1 VARLQWGS
9 AGGRGGFITL
19 YFIPWVPFG
28 RGAELGSVGP
38 GRAARGDRVLRGRGS
53 GRPGFQG
60 ARGWRLPA
68 AAPAHPLNPV
78 TASTDTTVGMVLP
91 IDLNI

>member
-1 VARLQWGS
+1 MARLQWGS

-38 GRAARGDRVLRGRGS
+38 GPAGRSRAP
-53 GRPGFQG
+53 RPRLGAAGFPG
-60 ARGWRLPA
+60 CTWL
-68 AAPAHPLNPV
+68 APARRRAGSSV
-78 TASTDTTVGMVLP
+78 ESGYCFY
-91 IDLNI
+91 

>member
-1 VARLQWGS
+1 MGVLFYPTMGS
-9 AGGRGGFITL
+9 A
-19 YFIPWVPFG
+19 
-28 RGAELGSVGP
+28 SVRS
-38 GRAARGDRVLRGRGS
+38 GRAAGAIACSGS